1 LENEKEKN
9 CKTGFGAA
17 DAFLL
22 STNVYSS
29 FIASVSQIL
38 SLSLSLSFYYS
49 YNATTLSCF
58 NLPLC
63 VGGSER
69 KRDRERESKRERERE
84 KSIGLRR
91 IQFPSVMAWL

>member
-1 LENEKEKN
+1 MKKKKN

-38 SLSLSLSFYYS
+38 SLSLSFCYS